1 MSMDSLNLFDNQVH
15 KKLLNN
21 SAVIF
26 ESHNLRLFDASAL
39 FFRKLLKD
47 ERLMLLQY
55 QHLHDVDASV
65 KQANA

>member
-39 FFRKLLKD
+39 FFRKSLKD

-55 QHLHDVDASV
+55 QHLYDVDARV

>member
-39 FFRKLLKD
+39 FFRKSLKD